1 MKRSKFTEQQI
12 IFALKQAE
20 TGTSVAEAC
29 RKMGISNATYY
40 AWKSKYGGM
49 DASELKRIR
58 QLEEENGRLKKMY
71 ADLALENMAI
81 KDLLGKPLEPDRRRW
96 AVGFLIAIWSL
107 SVVKACRIAG
117 LSRKAWYL
125 GDGKERADKRDAPV
139 IEALNEIVEAHPR
152 WGFWMCFNRLRLLGK
167 RWNHKRVWRVY
178 KAMKLN
184 LKRRR
189 KRRLPF
195 REAAPLGTPP
205 AVNNTWSFDF
215 MSDQLY
221 SGMRFRI
228 LNIIDEGVREALDI
242 VVDTSITAKRVVRT
256 LEQLK
261 AQHGVPSAI
270 RVDNGTEMTAQV
282 FADWCNE
289 NGVAI
294 KYIQP
299 GKPNQ
304 NAYIERFNRSFREE
318 VLDPHI
324 FSTISQVRDI
334 SWAWML
340 SYNEE
345 RPHSSLGNIPPA
357 EFKRRL
363 LAENSS
369 LDLCP

>member
-1 MKRSKFTEQQI
+1 M
-12 IFALKQAE
+12 
-20 TGTSVAEAC
+20 
-29 RKMGISNATYY
+29 
-40 AWKSKYGGM
+40 
-49 DASELKRIR
+49 
-58 QLEEENGRLKKMY
+58 
-71 ADLALENMAI
+71 
-81 KDLLGKPLEPDRRRW
+81 
-96 AVGFLIAIWSL
+96 
-107 SVVKACRIAG
+107 VKACDIAR
-117 LSRKAWYL
+117 LSRRAWYR
-125 GDGKERADKRDAPV
+125 GDPAARTDKKDAPL
-139 IEALNEIVEAHPR
+139 IEALNVLIEKHNR
-152 WGFWMCFNRLRLLGK
+152 WGFWMCFHRLRNLGH

-189 KRRLPF
+189 KRRLPY
-195 REAAPLGTPP
+195 REAAPLSTPP

-221 SGMRFRI
+221 SGTRYRV

-242 VVDTSITAKRVVRT
+242 VVDTSITARRVVRT

-261 AQHGVPSAI
+261 GERGVPEAI
-270 RVDNGTEMTAQV
+270 RVDNGPEMTSSI
-282 FADWCNE
+282 FSEWCSE
-289 NGVAI
+289 NKVRI
-294 KYIQP
+294 DYIQP

-324 FSTISQVRDI
+324 FSTLSQVRDI

-363 LAENSS
+363 LAEDSS

>member
-1 MKRSKFTEQQI
+1 M
-12 IFALKQAE
+12 
-20 TGTSVAEAC
+20 
-29 RKMGISNATYY
+29 
-40 AWKSKYGGM
+40 
-49 DASELKRIR
+49 
-58 QLEEENGRLKKMY
+58 
-71 ADLALENMAI
+71 
-81 KDLLGKPLEPDRRRW
+81 
-96 AVGFLIAIWSL
+96 IAIWSI
-107 SVVKACRIAG
+107 SVAKACRIAG

-125 GDGKERADKRDAPV
+125 GDSKERADKRDTPV
-139 IEALNEIVEAHPR
+139 IEALNELIEAHPR
-152 WGFWMCFNRLRLLGK
+152 WGFWMCFNRLRLIGK
-167 RWNHKRVWRVY
+167 QWNHKRVWRVY

-184 LKRRR
+184 LKRRA

-205 AVNNTWSFDF
+205 EVNNTWSFDF

-261 AQHGVPSAI
+261 AQHGTPEAI
-270 RVDNGTEMTAQV
+270 RVDNGPEMTAQV
-282 FADWCNE
+282 FADWCSE
-289 NGVAI
+289 NQVRI

-304 NAYIERFNRSFREE
+304 NAYIERFNRSYREE
-318 VLDPHI
+318 VLKPHI
-324 FSTISQVRDI
+324 FSTLSQVRDL
-334 SWAWML
+334 SWAWLL